1 MCNKGLWYGLWLR
14 KETYC
19 RQVVVRIPVPV
30 WIFFT
35 LIFRGTKL
43 VAGKYTKSGLGCSLF
58 CLRKM
63 WSGIFVEFSI
73 SKSFTVQLN
82 FSPLSRWR
90 IPNKREHIFNTLN
103 KAARSLRAYSFVEVC
118 SCCLGERLNLIFYAF
133 LLLCHFKMSYLKP

>member
-1 MCNKGLWYGLWLR
+1 MVWFVVKEGDLLSPGCGSNPSACMDIFHLKFSWY
-14 KETYC
+14 
-19 RQVVVRIPVPV
+19 
-30 WIFFT
+30 
-35 LIFRGTKL
+35 KL